1 MSFRRPDRGCW
12 AQSFNFDP
20 FWFALARKGFKVAV
34 FDAGQINHQ
43 IKVPCVQIV
52 NWSYQATG
60 SASSNP
66 PELLAEVRRR
76 FGYRPIGPEVQV
88 PKGRRQCNA
97 IRDLLLRAVKAKA
110 DSIIW
115 LAETQDWQFLLA
127 GMYELHRAGHNLW
140 PINDEFA
147 SDAAPDAM
155 LDVYMEVDRQ
165 LARILNSIN
174 LMSTAVVIF
183 ALNGMDANRAQD
195 HFLPEILNRLNGVYL
210 SQVGKTC
217 GKVGRF
223 NIFGSLR
230 KALPYA
236 FQSWAARLM
245 GETSRLG
252 GQ

>member
-1 MSFRRPDRGCW
+1 MGLLAISPARAFGRVSAWAHSLERMVSIILFNGMLGPCRFADQYRGRW

-97 IRDLLLRAVKAKA
+97 IRDSLLRAVKAKA

-140 PINDEFA
+140 PINRR
-147 SDAAPDAM
+147 
-155 LDVYMEVDRQ
+155 VRVRCR
-165 LARILNSIN
+165 ARCH
-174 LMSTAVVIF
+174 A
-183 ALNGMDANRAQD
+183 
-195 HFLPEILNRLNGVYL
+195 
-210 SQVGKTC
+210 
-217 GKVGRF
+217 
-223 NIFGSLR
+223 
-230 KALPYA
+230 
-236 FQSWAARLM
+236 
-245 GETSRLG
+245 
-252 GQ
+252 